1 MNVSPESIE
10 AGKCY
15 LTRSGQVRRVVTC
28 EHGRVTF
35 HTGGRRLYVPGGGPR
50 RRVMTLP
57 KFALD
62 AEREVSCDWQP
73 KRHKQ

>member
-1 MNVSPESIE
+1 MSVPPESIQ

-15 LTRSGQVRRVVTC
+15 LTRFGQVRRVVIC

-35 HTGGRRLYVPGGGPR
+35 HTGNRRLYVPGGTPR

-62 AEREVSCDWQP
+62 AEREVPCNWTPEADA
-73 KRHKQ
+73 